1 MRPPLILDK
10 SYLDGA
16 STSHVMQLCSEFRVM
31 CSETLFFEL
40 MTTRDTSQV
49 RCFAKLP
56 QRPGAI
62 ALLPDLQPLLRAEME
77 ACSPCKDVGE
87 YVAQG
92 TYVFNP
98 KLAEGTYVPPPE
110 IAETLLEWRRNVEAE
125 TRSFLERCQSVHQ
138 FFPELIGIE
147 FRGFPAAIA
156 AARSRVATDPEFTRA
171 VFATFER
178 DDLPTTAPMPEQ
190 LTPSWAWFRWVQCQ
204 LMAALRMFERYQC
217 NVPLEP
223 SPAVLNRAEHSLH
236 DTQYVVMA
244 TLAGAIASN
253 DREIIEDLRLVA
265 PGVKII
271 STVAR

>member
-16 STSHVMQLCSEFRVM
+16 PTGHVRQLFSEFRVM

-56 QRPGAI
+56 QEPGAI
-62 ALLPDLQPLLRAEME
+62 ALLPDLPPLLRSEME
-77 ACSPCKDVGE
+77 TRSPCRDVGH
-87 YVAQG
+87 YVVPG
-92 TYVFNP
+92 TYVFNA

-110 IAETLLEWRRNVEAE
+110 VAETLHDWRRNVEAE
-125 TRSFLERCQSVHQ
+125 ALAFLERCQSVHK

-147 FRGFPAAIA
+147 FREFPAAVA
-156 AARSRVATDPEFTRA
+156 AARIRVASDPELTRA

-178 DDLPTTAPMPEQ
+178 SDLPTEAPTPEEI
-190 LTPSWAWFRWVQCQ
+190 TPSWAWFRWVQCQ
-204 LMAALRMFERYQC
+204 LMAALRVFERYQC
-217 NVPLEP
+217 NVPLKP
-223 SPAVLNRAEHSLH
+223 SRAILTRAEHSLH
-236 DTQYVVMA
+236 DTQYVVLA

-253 DREIIEDLRLVA
+253 DREIIEDVRLVA
-265 PGVKII
+265 PNVKII
-271 STVAR
+271 STVAQ